1 MSATVAT
8 GRRLEAPDDRRRCA
22 PADGAKRAPSP
33 QAATMPP
40 GTFAAQLEADRRARD
55 AHFRRLWQMTV
66 EQRIAAM
73 HRGELTLR
81 QLAAWSGRHPQQ
93 VPTLNGEFDWI
104 AINTPEVCE

>member
-1 MSATVAT
+1 MA
-8 GRRLEAPDDRRRCA
+8 
-22 PADGAKRAPSP
+22 
-33 QAATMPP
+33 P

-55 AHFRRLWQMTV
+55 AHLRRIWQMTA

-81 QLAAWSGRHPQQ
+81 QLAAWSAKHPEQ